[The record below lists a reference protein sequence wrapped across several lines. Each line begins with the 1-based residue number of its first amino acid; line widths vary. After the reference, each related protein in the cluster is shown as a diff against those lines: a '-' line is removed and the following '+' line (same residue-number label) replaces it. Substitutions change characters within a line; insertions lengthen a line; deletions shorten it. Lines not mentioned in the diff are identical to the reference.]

1 MDKTEAKFIR
11 LTTQPVARL
20 LCALSAPAIVGML
33 ITAIYNAADS
43 YFVSK
48 VNDSAVGSIG
58 VIFSFMAII
67 QAVGFMC
74 GHGAGNFMSRE
85 LGRKNYADS
94 GAIAVTGAVV
104 AFTIGAALGVG
115 GLCFLDPL
123 AVFLGSTPTIL
134 PYAREY
140 LRFILI
146 AAPFQTAA
154 LTLNNELRFQG
165 NARQGMIGIGL
176 GALLNMG
183 LDPLLISVAGLG
195 VSGAGISTMVSQFVS
210 FCLLVFLTFRGGN
223 MPMRLSRLS
232 LKRRFLREIFLG
244 GMPSFGRQVIG
255 SVAAILLNYAL
266 KPYGDNAIAAMAV
279 VSRVS
284 MLLLSVVIGL
294 GQGFQPVC
302 GMNYGAKKYDRVLKA
317 FYITTAS
324 ATAVLALGALAGLL
338 FARPIISLFASEEA
352 TVVIGVRAL
361 RYQLIP
367 AVFSA
372 FYLIGSMMLQ
382 NLGKSFRAT
391 VMAVSRQGL
400 VFMPLILVLPRLFGL
415 TGALIAQP
423 ISDGV
428 SFLIG
433 APMVAAQIKEL
444 QALQKARREEEAVS
458 RQNDSDLSKGA
469 AI

>member
-11 LTTQPVARL
+11 LTAQPVFKL

-48 VNDSAVGSIG
+48 INDSAVGSIG

-85 LGRKNYADS
+85 LGKKNYVDS
-94 GAIAVTGAVV
+94 GKIAVTGVVIAFILGGVLAVS
-104 AFTIGAALGVG
+104 

-123 AVFLGSTPTIL
+123 AMFLGSTETIL
-134 PYAREY
+134 PYARDY

-165 NARQGMIGIGL
+165 NARQGMVGIGF
-176 GALLNMG
+176 GAILNMG
-183 LDPLLISVAGLG
+183 LDPILISVAGLG
-195 VSGAGISTMVSQFVS
+195 VSGAGISTMVSQIVS
-210 FCLLVFLTFRGGN
+210 FCLLVFFTFRGGN
-223 MPMRLSRLS
+223 MP
-232 LKRRFLREIFLG
+232 LKLNRFTPNARFLKEIFRG
-244 GMPSFGRQVIG
+244 GIPSFGRQVIG
-255 SVAAILLNYAL
+255 SVATILLNYAL

-279 VSRVS
+279 VSKVG
-284 MLLLSVVIGL
+284 MIVLSIVIGL
-294 GQGFQPVC
+294 GQGFQPLC
-302 GMNYGAKKYDRVLKA
+302 GMNFGAKKYDRVLKA
-317 FYITTAS
+317 FYIT
-324 ATAVLALGALAGLL
+324 VLSSTVVLVLGALAGFL
-338 FARPIISLFASEEA
+338 FTRPIISFFASEEE
-352 TVVIGVRAL
+352 TIDVGVKAL
-361 RYQLIP
+361 RLQLLP

-382 NLGKSFRAT
+382 NLGKSLRAT
-391 VMAVSRQGL
+391 VLAVSRQGIM
-400 VFMPLILVLPRLFGL
+400 FMPLILILPHFFGL

-423 ISDGV
+423 VSDFL

-433 APMVAAQIKEL
+433 VPLVVSQVREL
-444 QALQKARREEEAVS
+444 RALQKAQA
-458 RQNDSDLSKGA
+458 DCA
-469 AI
+469 

>member
-11 LTTQPVARL
+11 LTTQPVFRL
-20 LCALSAPAIVGML
+20 LCALSAPAIVGIL

-48 VNDSAVGSIG
+48 INDSAVGSIG

-85 LGRKNYADS
+85 LGKKNYEDS
-94 GAIAVTGAVV
+94 GKIAVTGAVI
-104 AFTIGAALGVG
+104 AFILGGVLAVS

-123 AVFLGSTPTIL
+123 AMFLGSTETIL
-134 PYAREY
+134 PYARDY

-165 NARQGMIGIGL
+165 NARQGMVGIGF
-176 GALLNMG
+176 GAILNMG
-183 LDPLLISVAGLG
+183 LDPILISVAGLG
-195 VSGAGISTMVSQFVS
+195 VTGAGISTMVSQIVS
-210 FCLLVFLTFRGGN
+210 FCLLVFFTFRGGN
-223 MPMRLSRLS
+223 MP
-232 LKRRFLREIFLG
+232 LKLNRFTPNGRFLKEIFRG
-244 GMPSFGRQVIG
+244 GIPSFGRQVIG
-255 SVAAILLNYAL
+255 SVATILLNYAL

-279 VSRVS
+279 VSKVS
-284 MLLLSVVIGL
+284 MIVLSVVIGL
-294 GQGFQPVC
+294 GQGFQPLC
-302 GMNYGAKKYDRVLKA
+302 GMNFGAKKYDRVLKA
-317 FYITTAS
+317 FYITVFSSTV
-324 ATAVLALGALAGLL
+324 VLVLGALAGFL
-338 FARPIISLFASEEA
+338 FTQPIISFFASEEETIA
-352 TVVIGVRAL
+352 IGVKAL
-361 RYQLIP
+361 RLQLLP

-391 VMAVSRQGL
+391 VLAISRQGIM
-400 VFMPLILVLPRLFGL
+400 FMPLILILPHFFGL

-423 ISDGV
+423 VSDFL

-433 APMVAAQIKEL
+433 VPMVVLQVREL
-444 QALQKARREEEAVS
+444 RALQKAQPDCA
-458 RQNDSDLSKGA
+458 
-469 AI
+469 

>member
-11 LTTQPVARL
+11 LTTQPVFKL
-20 LCALSAPAIVGML
+20 LCLLSAPAIAGML

-48 VNDSAVGSIG
+48 INDSAVGSVG

-67 QAVGFMC
+67 QAFGFMC

-85 LGRKNYADS
+85 LGKKNYEDS
-94 GAIAVTGAVV
+94 GRLAVTGTVI
-104 AFTIGAALGVG
+104 AFLIGAVLAVS
-115 GLCFLDPL
+115 GLLFLDEL
-123 AVFLGSTPTIL
+123 ALFLGSTPTIL
-134 PYAREY
+134 PYARDY
-140 LRFILI
+140 LRYILI

-165 NARQGMIGIGL
+165 NAKQGMVGIGF

-183 LDPLLISVAGLG
+183 LDPVLISGAGLG
-195 VSGAGISTMVSQFVS
+195 VTGAGVSTMVSQIIS
-210 FCLLVFLTFRGGN
+210 FFLLVFFTFRGGN
-223 MPMRLSRLS
+223 MPMKLNRLSFA
-232 LKRRFLREIFLG
+232 RRYVREIFVG
-244 GMPSFGRQVIG
+244 GVPSFGRQVIG
-255 SVAAILLNYAL
+255 SVATILLNYAL

-279 VSRVS
+279 VSKVS
-284 MLLLSVVIGL
+284 MLLLSVIIGL

-324 ATAVLALGALAGLL
+324 STAVLAVGAVIGLI
-338 FARPIISLFASEEA
+338 FARPIVSLFASEEA
-352 TVVIGVRAL
+352 TVVIGERAL

-367 AVFSA
+367 AVFSSV
-372 FYLIGSMMLQ
+372 YMIGSMMLQ

-391 VMAVSRQGL
+391 VMAVSRQGF
-400 VFMPLILVLPRLFGL
+400 VFMPLILLLPRLFGL
-415 TGALIAQP
+415 TGALVAQP
-423 ISDGV
+423 IADAV

-433 APMVAAQIKEL
+433 VPMVASQLKEL
-444 QALQKARREEEAVS
+444 RALQKAQQDCA
-458 RQNDSDLSKGA
+458 
-469 AI
+469 

>member
-11 LTTQPVARL
+11 LTTQPIFKL
-20 LCALSAPAIVGML
+20 LCLLSAPAIAGML

-48 VNDSAVGSIG
+48 INDSAVGSVG

-67 QAVGFMC
+67 QAFGFMC

-85 LGRKNYADS
+85 LGKKNYEDS
-94 GAIAVTGAVV
+94 GRLAVTGTVI
-104 AFTIGAALGVG
+104 AFLIGAILAVF
-115 GLCFLDPL
+115 GLLFLDEL
-123 AVFLGSTPTIL
+123 ALFLGSTPTIL
-134 PYAREY
+134 PYARDY
-140 LRFILI
+140 LRYILI

-165 NARQGMIGIGL
+165 NAKQGMVG
-176 GALLNMG
+176 M
-183 LDPLLISVAGLG
+183 GLG
-195 VSGAGISTMVSQFVS
+195 VTGAGVSTMVSQIIS
-210 FCLLVFLTFRGGN
+210 FFLLVFFTFRGGN
-223 MPMRLSRLS
+223 MPMKLNRLSFA
-232 LKRRFLREIFLG
+232 RRYVREIFVG
-244 GMPSFGRQVIG
+244 GVPSFGRQVIG
-255 SVAAILLNYAL
+255 SIATILLNYAL

-279 VSRVS
+279 VSKVS
-284 MLLLSVVIGL
+284 MLLLSVIIGL

-324 ATAVLALGALAGLL
+324 STAVLAVGAVIGLI
-338 FARPIISLFASEEA
+338 FARPIVSLFASEEA
-352 TVVIGVRAL
+352 TVVIGERAL

-367 AVFSA
+367 AVFSSV
-372 FYLIGSMMLQ
+372 YMIGSMMLQ

-391 VMAVSRQGL
+391 VMAVSRQGF
-400 VFMPLILVLPRLFGL
+400 VFMPLILLLPRLFGL

-423 ISDGV
+423 IADAV

-433 APMVAAQIKEL
+433 VPMVASQLKEL
-444 QALQKARREEEAVS
+444 RALQKAQQDCA
-458 RQNDSDLSKGA
+458 
-469 AI
+469 

>member
-11 LTTQPVARL
+11 LTTQPIFKL
-20 LCALSAPAIVGML
+20 LCLLSAPAIAGML

-48 VNDSAVGSIG
+48 INDSAVGSVG

-67 QAVGFMC
+67 QAFGFMC

-85 LGRKNYADS
+85 LGKKNYEDS
-94 GAIAVTGAVV
+94 GRLAVTGTVI
-104 AFTIGAALGVG
+104 AFLIGAILAVF
-115 GLCFLDPL
+115 GLLFLDEL
-123 AVFLGSTPTIL
+123 ALFLGSTPTIL
-134 PYAREY
+134 PYARDY
-140 LRFILI
+140 LRYILI

-165 NARQGMIGIGL
+165 NAKQGMVGIGF

-183 LDPLLISVAGLG
+183 LDPVLISGVGLG
-195 VSGAGISTMVSQFVS
+195 VTGAGVSTMVSQIIS
-210 FCLLVFLTFRGGN
+210 FFLLVFFTFRGGN
-223 MPMRLSRLS
+223 MPMKLNRLSFA
-232 LKRRFLREIFLG
+232 RRYVREIFVG
-244 GMPSFGRQVIG
+244 GVPSFGRQVIG
-255 SVAAILLNYAL
+255 SVATILLNYAL

-279 VSRVS
+279 VSKVS
-284 MLLLSVVIGL
+284 MILLSVIIGL

-324 ATAVLALGALAGLL
+324 STAVLAVGAVIGLI
-338 FARPIISLFASEEA
+338 FARPIVSLFASEEA
-352 TVVIGVRAL
+352 TVVIGERAL

-367 AVFSA
+367 AVFSSV
-372 FYLIGSMMLQ
+372 YMIGSMMLQ

-391 VMAVSRQGL
+391 VMAVSRQGF
-400 VFMPLILVLPRLFGL
+400 VFMPLILLLPRLLGL
-415 TGALIAQP
+415 TGALVAQP
-423 ISDGV
+423 IADAV

-433 APMVAAQIKEL
+433 VPMVASQLKEL
-444 QALQKARREEEAVS
+444 RALQKAQQDCA
-458 RQNDSDLSKGA
+458 
-469 AI
+469 

>member
-11 LTTQPVARL
+11 LTTQPVFRL
-20 LCALSAPAIVGML
+20 LCVLSAPAIGAML

-48 VNDSAVGSIG
+48 INDSAVGSIG

-67 QAVGFMC
+67 QAFGFMC

-85 LGRKNYADS
+85 LGKKNYEDS
-94 GAIAVTGAVV
+94 GRIAVTGAVI
-104 AFTIGAALGVG
+104 AFCIGGVLAVG

-123 AVFLGSTPTIL
+123 CLFLGSTETIL

-140 LRFILI
+140 LRYILI

-165 NARQGMIGIGL
+165 NARQGVIGIGF

-183 LDPLLISVAGLG
+183 LDPILISGVGLG
-195 VSGAGISTMVSQFVS
+195 VTGAGISTMVSQIIS
-210 FCLLVFLTFRGGN
+210 FWLLVFLTFRGGN
-223 MPMRLSRLS
+223 MPMKLNRLS
-232 LKRRFLREIFLG
+232 LKGRYLKEIFLG
-244 GMPSFGRQVIG
+244 GIPSFGRQVIG
-255 SVAAILLNYAL
+255 SVATILLNYAL

-279 VSRVS
+279 VAKVS

-294 GQGFQPVC
+294 GQGFQPMC
-302 GMNYGAKKYDRVLKA
+302 GMNYGAGKYDRVLRA
-317 FYITTAS
+317 FFITTAS
-324 ATAVLALGALAGLL
+324 STGVLIVGAVAGLF
-338 FARPIISLFASEEA
+338 FASPIVSLFASEEA
-352 TVVIGVRAL
+352 TVAIGAKAL
-361 RYQLIP
+361 RYQLVP

-382 NLGKSFRAT
+382 NLGKSLRAT
-391 VMAVSRQGL
+391 VMSVSRQGIFF
-400 VFMPLILVLPRLFGL
+400 VPLILLLPRLFGL

-423 ISDGV
+423 ISDLLSFAVGV
-428 SFLIG
+428 
-433 APMVAAQIKEL
+433 PMVASQI
-444 QALQKARREEEAVS
+444 RE
-458 RQNDSDLSKGA
+458 GA
-469 AI
+469 AKGTGGRDASVIKY

>member
-1 MDKTEAKFIR
+1 MDQTEAKFIR
-11 LTTQPVARL
+11 LTTRPVGRL
-20 LCALSAPAIVGML
+20 LLVLSAPAIGSML

-48 VNDSAVGSIG
+48 INDSAVGSIG

-85 LGRKNYADS
+85 LGRKNYEDS
-94 GAIAVTGAVV
+94 GRIAVTGVVIAFLIGLVLAVC
-104 AFTIGAALGVG
+104 

-123 AVFLGSTPTIL
+123 AMFLGSTETIL
-134 PYAREY
+134 PYARDY
-140 LRFILI
+140 LRWILL

-165 NARQGMIGIGL
+165 NARQGMVGIGF

-183 LDPLLISVAGLG
+183 LDPVLISVAGLG
-195 VSGAGISTMVSQFVS
+195 VTGAGVSTMVSQTVS
-210 FCLLVFLTFRGGN
+210 FCLLVFFTFRGGN
-223 MPMRLSRLS
+223 MPMKLSRFTPTGRM
-232 LKRRFLREIFLG
+232 LKEIFLG
-244 GMPSFGRQVIG
+244 GIPSFGRQVIG
-255 SVAAILLNYAL
+255 SVATILLNYAL

-279 VSRVS
+279 VSRVG
-284 MLLLSVVIGL
+284 MILLSVVIGL

-317 FYITTAS
+317 FTITVCAS
-324 ATAVLALGALAGLL
+324 TVVLTVGAVAGFFLAETVV
-338 FARPIISLFASEEA
+338 SWFASEEQ
-352 TVVIGVRAL
+352 TVAIGAKAL
-361 RYQLIP
+361 RFQLLP

-391 VMAVSRQGL
+391 LLAVSRQGL
-400 VFMPLILVLPRLFGL
+400 MFMPLILILPRLFGL
-415 TGALIAQP
+415 TGALVAQP
-423 ISDGV
+423 VSDFL

-433 APMVAAQIKEL
+433 VPLVALQIRELREL
-444 QALQKARREEEAVS
+444 QRAQAERGPRSE
-458 RQNDSDLSKGA
+458 
-469 AI
+469 